1 MSSEGLAAH
10 MLGKSPAPWA
20 LVCPLLT
27 ALQTNA
33 LVQLEPT
40 PLITITLY
48 IAVAA
53 AVVRVQEAL
62 SARLGQ
68 VAEFTA
74 QADALKAAAAGLE
87 RQISS
92 TAEQV
97 RTNNPPAAKAAATFC

>member
-40 PLITITLY
+40 PLITSLCIS
-48 IAVAA
+48 
-53 AVVRVQEAL
+53 L
-62 SARLGQ
+62 SLLLWCECRKLCLPGWARSQSL
-68 VAEFTA
+68 
-74 QADALKAAAAGLE
+74 LRRLML
-87 RQISS
+87 
-92 TAEQV
+92 
-97 RTNNPPAAKAAATFC
+97 